1 MAKIKIGNR
10 EFELKPLSMKD
21 VKLLDQEKKKL
32 KEDDDMAKYDYTFYA
47 LLYAIKKFNPEM
59 KDLMLDDFEEMIGVD
74 VFEEILEKMLEIT
87 GLKKYFKSG
96 DSKKL

>member
-1 MAKIKIGNR
+1 MSKVKIGDK
-10 EFELKPLSMKD
+10 EFELRILSMRD
-21 VKLLDQEKKKL
+21 IKLLDQEKKKL
-32 KEDDDMAKYDYTFYA
+32 KEDDDMAKYDYTFYS

-74 VFEEILEKMLEIT
+74 EFERILEEMLKIT